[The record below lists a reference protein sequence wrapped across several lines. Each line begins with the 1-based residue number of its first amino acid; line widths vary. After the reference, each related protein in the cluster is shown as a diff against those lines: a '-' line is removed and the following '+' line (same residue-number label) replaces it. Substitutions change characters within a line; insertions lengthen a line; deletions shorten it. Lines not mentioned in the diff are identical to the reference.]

1 MVNRNEEPIDISAYL
16 DAEARSSRY
25 ATDYAAG
32 TAVVQGRAI
41 TKSFRRDA
49 ETVHALRGVN
59 IDVESG
65 RILGITGASGSGKS
79 TLLAVLCGWEKPD
92 SGTVEHVAGAVAS
105 LPWAELAIVPQTLG
119 LLDDLPMLENVLL
132 PARLINRQHEY
143 RERAQELMT
152 RLGVDDLQ
160 ERFPDQVSLGEQQR
174 TALARA
180 LLLQPRLILAD
191 EPTAHLDHGWA
202 DIALSLIRENAEEG
216 GASVLVSHHAQALEH
231 ADRLVTMRDGV
242 LLDEEAA

>member
-1 MVNRNEEPIDISAYL
+1 MVNPDEEPIDISAYL
-16 DAEARSSRY
+16 GAAATTRY
-25 ATDYAAG
+25 ATNFLPG
-32 TAVVQGRAI
+32 TTVVTGRAI

-49 ETVHALRGVN
+49 EIVHALRGVD

-92 SGTVEHVAGAVAS
+92 DGTVEHVGGSVAS

-119 LLDDLPMLENVLL
+119 LLDDLPALENVLL
-132 PARLINRQHEY
+132 PARLINRNHEY
-143 RERAQELMT
+143 AERAVELMT
-152 RLGVDDLQ
+152 RLGLDHLQ
-160 ERFPDQVSLGEQQR
+160 DRFSDQVSLGEQQR
-174 TALARA
+174 IAIARA

-191 EPTAHLDHGWA
+191 EPTAHQDHGWA
-202 DIALSLIRENAEEG
+202 DVALSLIREHAENG

-231 ADRLVTMRDGV
+231 ADRLLTMRDGV
-242 LLDEEAA
+242 LCHEEAA